1 MASLVPAASPAA
13 SDISPAKKCERG
25 GTLFAWAYLFCGN
38 RHRGAAM
45 TCTLAQFG
53 LTCGAP
59 SAVVG
64 QTLSDETLLGRIAR
78 HEVARYKALSVLRRR
93 KELEASAIAD
103 PRDDSEKALQ
113 VSERSEAL
121 RKGLMKRSPERGE
134 IIDLVDDR
142 EKSVREAAIG
152 IPEPAVVATTAAIA
166 HEVKQPLAAMVMSAN
181 AGLRWLKRP
190 EPNLDEVQA
199 ALERIVR
206 DGHRANEVIANVR
219 AIFGKDRRE
228 KTRVNVNTLIG
239 EVLGLIQE
247 ELESRRISVRNE
259 LIDGLPEVMAERVQL
274 QQALLNLVMN
284 AVDAMSAVTGRERRL
299 TVKSQLDVHGVRI
312 AVEDSGTGIDRGYV
326 DRIFDYFFT
335 TKPYGMGMGL
345 SICRSIIESHG
356 GRLWFSS
363 RSSHG
368 TTFYVQLPAEVENRE
383 AAFNALKTQVL
394 RR

>member
-1 MASLVPAASPAA
+1 VAGIVCGGRRLASSNKDSVARGFRHLS
-13 SDISPAKKCERG
+13 SKKMSAMELFAPRRICFAGTVLWGTVRG
-25 GTLFAWAYLFCGN
+25 GQL
-38 RHRGAAM
+38 M
-45 TCTLAQFG
+45 TYAFAQFG
-53 LTCGAP
+53 KLDA
-59 SAVVG
+59 SA
-64 QTLSDETLLGRIAR
+64 LD
-78 HEVARYKALSVLRRR
+78 
-93 KELEASAIAD
+93 ASAIVH
-103 PRDDSEKALQ
+103 PRDDSE
-113 VSERSEAL
+113 SEAL
-121 RKGLMKRSPERGE
+121 RKGLLKRPPERGE
-134 IIDLVDDR
+134 IIDLVDDSK
-142 EKSVREAAIG
+142 KSVREAAIG
-152 IPEPAVVATTAAIA
+152 IPEPTVVAATAAIA

-181 AGLRWLKRP
+181 AGLRWLKRA

-206 DGHRANEVIANVR
+206 DGHRANEVIDNVR
-219 AIFGKDRRE
+219 AIFGKDRHQ
-228 KTRVNVNTLIG
+228 KARVNVNTLIG

-247 ELESRRISVRNE
+247 ELEIRRISVRSE

-274 QQALLNLVMN
+274 QQVLLNLVMN

-326 DRIFDYFFT
+326 DRIFDSFFT

-368 TTFYVQLPAEVENRE
+368 TTFYVQLPAEVENRL
-383 AAFNALKTQVL
+383 FGSCGRRSNRQVRMTVESFPA
-394 RR
+394 RRQSISWP

>member
-1 MASLVPAASPAA
+1 
-13 SDISPAKKCERG
+13 
-25 GTLFAWAYLFCGN
+25 
-38 RHRGAAM
+38 M
-45 TCTLAQFG
+45 TYAFAQFG
-53 LTCGAP
+53 LTSSAP

-78 HEVARYKALSVLRRR
+78 HEVARYKALSALRRR
-93 KELEASAIAD
+93 KELEASAIVD
-103 PRDDSEKALQ
+103 LRDDSEKALQ

-121 RKGLMKRSPERGE
+121 RKGLLKRSPERGE

-152 IPEPAVVATTAAIA
+152 IPEPTVVATTAAIA

-181 AGLRWLKRP
+181 AGLRWLKRS

-219 AIFGKDRRE
+219 AIFGNDRRE
-228 KTRVNVNTLIG
+228 KARVNVNTLIG
-239 EVLGLIQE
+239 EVLGLIRE
-247 ELESRRISVRNE
+247 ELESRRISVRSE

-326 DRIFDYFFT
+326 DRIFDSFFT
-335 TKPYGMGMGL
+335 TKPHGMGMGL

-363 RSSHG
+363 HRSHG
-368 TTFYVQLPAEVENRE
+368 TTFYVQLPAEVENRD
-383 AAFNALKTQVL
+383 
-394 RR
+394 